1 MDSAIYTG
9 TVRHR
14 RFAER
19 RRELRHRVALA
30 YLDLDE
36 LPALDAAVG
45 GRLLSPRPGIVRFR
59 RRDYHG
65 DDRVPLADALRTLVA
80 RRTGTAPAGPI
91 RLLAHLRSF
100 GHCFNP
106 VSFYYC
112 YAPGGERLET
122 IVAEVT
128 NTPWGERHSYV
139 LVPGE
144 PIGSEPTGATLR
156 GTVAK
161 ALHVSPFMDL
171 DQRYVWAARPPGPR
185 LWLHM
190 ESHQHGHRVFDATL
204 RLQRQ
209 PFDRRHLTWMAARY
223 PLATQRVLGLIYI
236 HAAALWLQGVRVR
249 PHPGVRP

>member
-1 MDSAIYTG
+1 MDSAIYAG

-19 RRELRHRVALA
+19 RHELRHRIALA

-36 LPALDAAVG
+36 LSEVDELVG
-45 GRLLSPRPGIVRFR
+45 GRLLRARPGIVRFR
-59 RRDYHG
+59 RSDYLG
-65 DDRVPLADALRTLVA
+65 NDRVPLADALRTFVA
-80 RRTGTAPAGPI
+80 QRTGAAPEGPI

-128 NTPWGERHSYV
+128 NTPWSERHAYV
-139 LVPGE
+139 LVPSAGTAGTTLLG
-144 PIGSEPTGATLR
+144 GS
-156 GTVAK
+156 VDK

-171 DQRYVWAARPPGPR
+171 DQRYSWAARPPGPR
-185 LWLHM
+185 LWMHM
-190 ESHQHGHRVFDATL
+190 ESHQHGARVFDATL
-204 RLQRQ
+204 RLQRE
-209 PFDRRHLTWMAARY
+209 PLTRRSLGWMAVRY
-223 PLATQRVLGLIYI
+223 PLATQRVLGLIYV
-236 HAAALWLQGVRVR
+236 HAVVLWLQGVRVR
-249 PHPGVRP
+249 HHPGVRPS